1 MTAWLHLGDATRRS
15 AHPQRVGALSVK
27 PPHIALA
34 LES

>member
-1 MTAWLHLGDATRRS
+1 MTARVHLKDATRRS

-27 PPHIALA
+27 PPHIAIA